1 MGDSGSVRDLVS
13 KDKIE
18 NNSVRF
24 PVLISSFHTHVYKC
38 IAYAHDTHA
47 CTHTIHYMHMQKIV
61 KKNLTS
67 ALNIPDIFLIF
78 PLNNKCKTCLC
89 GAEYYKSPGADFK
102 FMRV

>member
-13 KDKIE
+13 KDKTE

-24 PVLISSFHTHVYKC
+24 PVLISSFHTYVYKC

-47 CTHTIHYMHMQKIV
+47 CTHTIHYMHTQKIV

-78 PLNNKCKTCLC
+78 PLNNKYKICLC
-89 GAEYYKSPGADFK
+89 GAEYYKSPGDDFK